1 MFEQIA
7 LSIPFGS
14 CSSCPLSLS
23 LMLFCCYK
31 GNNKKCILQ
40 MLDIGTS
47 VRLDIKEGTRLGR
60 EGLPLPSKR
69 EDATPNTFP
78 FCRSP
83 FGRKKLPL
91 SKTKKDEVQ
100 VVFLY
105 VQKHKLHLPSVGF
118 GLRHRCVIS
127 KQ

>member
-1 MFEQIA
+1 MYICTSVH
-7 LSIPFGS
+7 LDISTS
-14 CSSCPLSLS
+14 VR
-23 LMLFCCYK
+23 
-31 GNNKKCILQ
+31 
-40 MLDIGTS
+40 LDIGTS
-47 VRLDIKEGTRLGR
+47 VSLDIKGGTRLGR

-105 VQKHKLHLPSVGF
+105 VQKHQLHLPSVGF
-118 GLRHRCVIS
+118 GLRH
-127 KQ
+127 